1 MRDETLPDRPPPD
14 APDAPGGAEGTAA
27 DDVDDADELDRL
39 ARESAVRQRELLA
52 IAAQLPAA
60 VSRRSLL
67 RQMVLDLG
75 RAPDKPEVARRVV
88 VKALRTPADLYHR
101 ASGR

>member
-1 MRDETLPDRPPPD
+1 VRDETPPDRPPPD
-14 APDAPGGAEGTAA
+14 ASGGADATAA
-27 DDVDDADELDRL
+27 AVDVADELDRL
-39 ARESAVRQRELLA
+39 ARESAARQRELLA

-67 RQMVLDLG
+67 RQMVRDLG

-88 VKALRTPADLYHR
+88 VKALRTPGDLYRR